1 MKQWLEPWFWSLE
14 AWSFS
19 GQGCAWLIFVS
30 KPLYTGCYLITSVM
44 SDSAAPWTVAHRSSV
59 DGIFQARILEWVA
72 IPSSR
77 GSSWPRCWSWVSY
90 ISCFGR
96 QVVYHYHHLGTWEG
110 ISIYKYVY
118 MNKLWSERRLQRGGL
133 KYFHIF
139 FEMFPFKR
147 WMQILLLHSC

>member
-1 MKQWLEPWFWSLE
+1 MPQLRPRWQQDIYKLLLVSISRGQQTFLKESESEVTPCPTLCDPMDCSLP
-14 AWSFS
+14 
-19 GQGCAWLIFVS
+19 G
-30 KPLYTGCYLITSVM
+30 
-44 SDSAAPWTVAHRSSV
+44 SSLH
-59 DGIFQARILEWVA
+59 GIFQARILEWVA

-96 QVVYHYHHLGTWEG
+96 RVVYHYHHLGTWEG